1 MFENQNDSKSYGANN
16 FINPGQNNQ
25 DDSFNGAKKKKII
38 LVIAIILGLVI
49 LVAFAWWASDFWL
62 SKSKNNVEINNENN
76 TEVEQSGLDVYLNP
90 NDSVVDSEDK
100 NDYSSGV
107 EYLSFSDFYKIDNN
121 EERNINFKN
130 YSLPINIKLDVANY
144 YEVSRKITLDGQ
156 LDNINKNGFAVLD
169 NPWEKTADNFYSLA
183 ETLDSRQIPLFIS
196 ADFISYYYQSV
207 LKASF
212 KEIEEAVFYESLWN
226 ISYDLYDN
234 SRKRYESHLSEI
246 GNVND
251 RVLEAE
257 RLSTAFFAVSLEL
270 LKPHADQIDEN
281 HRFSSGLF
289 NEQDQ
294 KQFSFQVPAYLNDD
308 VLKELDLISEAKTI
322 QKSPVLLY
330 DRDYKNFIVP
340 SEYSE
345 NARLNNFYLAAA
357 WLNSTFPLNYR
368 SENCSDCLLDK
379 DDWRINF
386 IAASLIAHDFSISQ
400 DLKNEWA
407 RVYKSLSFF
416 KGLRD
421 SWNYIDYRDAFE
433 NLFTKE
439 GDIQKLFADNN
450 LQADDNLESLR
461 LKLLERQSLP
471 IQGAFN
477 SSSMD
482 GQRFAGL
489 QFLADF
495 YWPNDFI
502 LSKLRYPSV
511 GFYEGRNSILKYNVT
526 ACSLQGNNQR
536 CQGSSQDILKLIYPA
551 WDGDYFKEN
560 SNYSNYTSSMAQLR
574 PLVDEAIKSN
584 INNYWSSLYLWQNY
598 LFNKEHNLPEYL
610 NSKNWENRMAESALA
625 SWVDMQLPMDK
636 LSLRSQV
643 SSAGNLSLGSMPNDY
658 AWVEPS
664 LEFFDRI
671 IAHSQMVIGMFE
683 ALDISSRSNLAINY
697 LNEAERELVDLRN
710 IAIKQAAG
718 EDLDENDTQK
728 IRDFAKM
735 YNLEKMGSKSLV
747 WRNSALNKKVAQNMG
762 APKILIIAHPVG
774 DKIVFAVGPIFNHQE
789 SK

>member
-1 MFENQNDSKSYGANN
+1 MFENQDTSKSDGANN
-16 FINPGQNNQ
+16 FVSPNQ
-25 DDSFNGAKKKKII
+25 SGPDDSYASAKKKKII
-38 LVIAIILGLVI
+38 LIIAISLGVIILATVL
-49 LVAFAWWASDFWL
+49 WWASSVLL
-62 SKSKNNVEINNENN
+62 SKSKNQPEPSNENN
-76 TEVEQSGLDVYLNP
+76 TETEQSGLDVYLNP
-90 NDSVVDSEDK
+90 NDSVIGDEDD
-100 NDYSSGV
+100 NDYLSGV
-107 EYLSFSDFYKIDNN
+107 EYLSFADFYKLDNDT
-121 EERNINFKN
+121 ERNINFKN
-130 YSLPINIKLDVANY
+130 YNLPINIKLDVANY
-144 YEVSRKITLDGQ
+144 YEVSRKITLDTQ
-156 LDNINKNGFAVLD
+156 LDNLNEHGFAILD

-196 ADFISYYYQSV
+196 ADFISYYYQSI

-226 ISYDLYDN
+226 ISENLYEN
-234 SRKRYESHLSEI
+234 SRKQYEAHLAEI

-257 RLSTAFFAVSLEL
+257 RLATAYFAVSLEL
-270 LKPHADQIDEN
+270 LKPHADQIEEN

-294 KQFSFQVPAYLNDD
+294 KQFAFQVPAYLNDD
-308 VLKELDLISEAKTI
+308 VLSELALISEAKAK

-330 DRDYKNFIVP
+330 DRDYKSFIVP
-340 SEYSE
+340 SEYSD

-368 SENCSDCLLDK
+368 DDSCADCLLDK

-386 IAASLIAHDFSISQ
+386 IAASLIAHDFATSQ

-421 SWNYIDYRDAFE
+421 AWNYIDYRDGFE
-433 NLFTKE
+433 ALFTKE
-439 GDIQKLFADNN
+439 GDIKSLFAENN
-450 LQADDNLESLR
+450 LQAEDNLEALR

-471 IQGAFN
+471 IQGAYNPN
-477 SSSMD
+477 SVD
-482 GQRFAGL
+482 GRRFAGL

-502 LSKLRYPSV
+502 LSKLRYPIV
-511 GFYEGRNSILKYNVT
+511 GSYEGNTLAKNNIT
-526 ACSLQGNNQR
+526 ACSIQGSTQR

-551 WDGDYFKEN
+551 WDSESFREN
-560 SNYSNYTSSMAQLR
+560 SKYVNYTSSIAQLQT
-574 PLVDEAIKSN
+574 LADEAIKSN
-584 INNYWSSLYLWQNY
+584 INNYWSSLYLWKNY
-598 LFNKEHNLPEYL
+598 LLNTENNLPEYL
-610 NSKNWENRMAESALA
+610 KNSNWSNRMADSALA

-643 SSAGNLSLGSMPNDY
+643 SSVGNLSSGEITADY

-697 LNEAERELVDLRN
+697 INEAESELVLLRN

-718 EDLDENDTQK
+718 EDLNESDTQV

-735 YNLEKMGSKSLV
+735 YNLEKMETKSLI
-747 WRNSALNKKVAQNMG
+747 WRNSALNKKVTQNMG

-774 DKIVFAVGPIFNHQE
+774 DKIVFAAGPIFNHQE

>member
-1 MFENQNDSKSYGANN
+1 MFENQDASKSDGANN
-16 FINPGQNNQ
+16 FVSPNQ
-25 DDSFNGAKKKKII
+25 SGPDDSYASAKKKKII
-38 LVIAIILGLVI
+38 LIITISLGVIILAAVL
-49 LVAFAWWASDFWL
+49 WWVSSFLL
-62 SKSKNNVEINNENN
+62 SKSKNQSEVSNENN
-76 TEVEQSGLDVYLNP
+76 TETEQSGLNVYLNP
-90 NDSVVDSEDK
+90 NDSII
-100 NDYSSGV
+100 NDEGDNEYLSGM
-107 EYLSFSDFYKIDNN
+107 EYLSFSDFYKLDN
-121 EERNINFKN
+121 EAERNINFKN
-130 YSLPINIKLDVANY
+130 YNLPINIKLDVANY
-144 YEVSRKITLDGQ
+144 YEVSRKINLDTQ
-156 LDNINKNGFAVLD
+156 LDDLNKNGFAILD

-196 ADFISYYYQSV
+196 ADFISYYYQSI

-226 ISYDLYDN
+226 ISESLYEN
-234 SRKRYESHLSEI
+234 FRRQYEAHLADI

-257 RLSTAFFAVSLEL
+257 RLATAYFAVSLEL
-270 LKPHADQIDEN
+270 LKPHADQIEEN

-289 NEQDQ
+289 NEKDQ
-294 KQFSFQVPAYLNDD
+294 AQFAFQVPAYLNDD
-308 VLKELDLISEAKTI
+308 VLSELALINEAKAN

-330 DRDYKNFIVP
+330 DRDYKSFVVP
-340 SEYSE
+340 SEYSN
-345 NARLNNFYLAAA
+345 NARLNNFYLASA
-357 WLNSTFPLNYR
+357 WLNSIFPLNYR

-386 IAASLIAHDFSISQ
+386 IAASLIAHDFSNSQ

-421 SWNYIDYRDAFE
+421 AWNYIDYRDSFE
-433 NLFTKE
+433 ALFTKD
-439 GDIQKLFADNN
+439 GDIKSLFAENN
-450 LQADDNLESLR
+450 LQAEDNLESLR

-471 IQGAFN
+471 IQGAYNPN
-477 SSSMD
+477 SVD
-482 GQRFAGL
+482 GRRFAGL

-502 LSKLRYPSV
+502 LSKLRYPEV
-511 GFYEGRNSILKYNVT
+511 GSYEGSALAGYNTT
-526 ACSLQGNNQR
+526 ACKIQGNTQR
-536 CQGSSQDILKLIYPA
+536 CQGSSQDILKLIYPI
-551 WDGDYFKEN
+551 WDSEYFREN
-560 SNYSNYTSSMAQLR
+560 SKYVNYNSSIVQLQT
-574 PLVDEAIKSN
+574 LVDEAVKSN

-598 LFNKEHNLPEYL
+598 LLDTDNNLPEYL
-610 NSKNWENRMAESALA
+610 KNSKWSNRMANSALA

-636 LSLRSQV
+636 LLLRNQV
-643 SSAGNLSLGSMPNDY
+643 SSVGNLSSGNVTADY

-671 IAHSQMVIGMFE
+671 IAHSQMIIGMFE
-683 ALDISSRSNLAINY
+683 ALDISARSNLAINY
-697 LNEAERELVDLRN
+697 INEAKNELVALRN

-718 EDLDENDTQK
+718 EDLNESDIQV

-735 YNLEKMGSKSLV
+735 YNVEKMETKSLV
-747 WRNSALNKKVAQNMG
+747 WHNKALNKKVTQNMVT
-762 APKILIIAHPVG
+762 PKILIIAHPVG
-774 DKIVFAVGPIFNHQE
+774 DKIVFAAGPIFNHQE

>member
-1 MFENQNDSKSYGANN
+1 MFENQDASKSDGANN
-16 FINPGQNNQ
+16 FVSPNQ
-25 DDSFNGAKKKKII
+25 GGPDDSYASAKKKKII
-38 LVIAIILGLVI
+38 LIIAISLGVIILATVL
-49 LVAFAWWASDFWL
+49 WWASSVLL
-62 SKSKNNVEINNENN
+62 SKSKNQPEPSNENN
-76 TEVEQSGLDVYLNP
+76 TETEQSGLDVYLNP
-90 NDSVVDSEDK
+90 NDSVIGDEDD
-100 NDYSSGV
+100 NDYLSGV
-107 EYLSFSDFYKIDNN
+107 EYLSFADFYKLDNDT
-121 EERNINFKN
+121 ERNINFKN
-130 YSLPINIKLDVANY
+130 YNLPLNIKLDVANY
-144 YEVSRKITLDGQ
+144 YEVSRKITLDAQ
-156 LDNINKNGFAVLD
+156 LDNLNANGFAILD

-196 ADFISYYYQSV
+196 ADFISYYYQSI

-226 ISYDLYDN
+226 ISKNLYEN
-234 SRKRYESHLSEI
+234 SRRQYETHLAEI

-257 RLSTAFFAVSLEL
+257 RLATAYFAVSLEL
-270 LKPHADQIDEN
+270 LKPHADQIEEN

-294 KQFSFQVPAYLNDD
+294 KQFAFQVPAYLNVD
-308 VLKELDLISEAKTI
+308 VLSELALISEAKAK

-330 DRDYKNFIVP
+330 DRDYKSFIVP
-340 SEYSE
+340 SEYSD

-368 SENCSDCLLDK
+368 DDSCSDCLLDK

-386 IAASLIAHDFSISQ
+386 IAASLIAHDFSTSQ

-421 SWNYIDYRDAFE
+421 AWNYIDYRDGFE
-433 NLFTKE
+433 ALFTKE
-439 GDIQKLFADNN
+439 GDIKSLFAENN
-450 LQADDNLESLR
+450 LQAEDNLEALR

-471 IQGAFN
+471 IQGAYNPN
-477 SSSMD
+477 SVD
-482 GQRFAGL
+482 GRRFAGL

-502 LSKLRYPSV
+502 LSKLRYPIV
-511 GFYEGRNSILKYNVT
+511 GGYEGDALAKNNIT
-526 ACSLQGNNQR
+526 ACSIQGSIQR

-551 WDGDYFKEN
+551 WDSEYFREN
-560 SNYSNYTSSMAQLR
+560 SKYLNYTSSIAQLQT
-574 PLVDEAIKSN
+574 LADEAIKSN
-584 INNYWSSLYLWQNY
+584 INNYWSSLYLWKNY
-598 LFNKEHNLPEYL
+598 LLNTENNLPEYL
-610 NSKNWENRMAESALA
+610 NNSNWSNRMADSALA

-643 SSAGNLSLGSMPNDY
+643 SSVGNLSSGEITADY

-697 LNEAERELVDLRN
+697 INEAESELVALRN

-718 EDLDENDTQK
+718 EDLNESDTQV

-735 YNLEKMGSKSLV
+735 YNLEKMETKSLI
-747 WRNSALNKKVAQNMG
+747 WRNSALNKKVTQNMG

-774 DKIVFAVGPIFNHQE
+774 DKIVFAAGPIFNHQE